1 MTPRRSF
8 FRAAGLGVA
17 SAMAAGARPVPAAG
31 PAADSSDPP
40 IRKAIKIGMAPR
52 DLPLV
57 ERFKLIKECGFDGV
71 DMDSPND
78 LQLDEVLRAK
88 EESGLIIHGC
98 VCSTH
103 WSSPLSHPDPEV
115 RAETVAGMT
124 EAIEDCKAYGGT
136 TVLLVP
142 AVVNREIAYDDAY
155 ERSQAE
161 IRKLLPKAEEEGITI
176 ALENV
181 WNAFLLSPLEFS
193 RYIDELESDHVG
205 AYFDIGNIVRDGW
218 PEQWIRILGD
228 RIAKLDVK
236 EFSREVMREEGL
248 GKGFNVPLGEGS
260 VDWPAV
266 TWALDEI
273 GYRGWA
279 TAEVRGGDADYL
291 KDLAD
296 RMDRC
301 FGMD

>member
-1 MTPRRSF
+1 MMPRRTFLRSS
-8 FRAAGLGVA
+8 GLGLAAALATGVRPATGGQETA
-17 SAMAAGARPVPAAG
+17 SDA
-31 PAADSSDPP
+31 P

-57 ERFKLIKECGFDGV
+57 DRFKLIKDCGFDGV

-78 LQLDEVLRAK
+78 LPLDEVLRAK

-103 WSSPLSHPDPEV
+103 WSSPLSDPDPEV
-115 RAETVAGMT
+115 REKTVAGMIT
-124 EAIEDCKAYGGT
+124 ALEDCKAYGGT

-142 AVVNREIAYDDAY
+142 AVVNETISYADAY

-161 IRKLLPKAEEEGITI
+161 IRTLLPKAEELGITI
-176 ALENV
+176 AFENV
-181 WNAFLLSPLEFS
+181 WNNFLLSPLEFA
-193 RYIDELESDHVG
+193 RYIDEFESDRVG
-205 AYFDIGNIVRDGW
+205 AYFDIGNVVRFGW
-218 PEQWIRILGD
+218 PEQWVRTLGD
-228 RIAKLDVK
+228 RVVKLDVK
-236 EFSREVMREEGL
+236 EYSRDKQMNEGL
-248 GKGFNVPLGEGS
+248 YKGFDVPLGEGS

-266 TWALDEI
+266 LEAINEI

-279 TAEVRGGDADYL
+279 TAELRGGDAEYL
-291 KDLAD
+291 KDVAA

-301 FGMD
+301 FGIA